1 MLFVILPSE
10 ILQKNFNFLFKESM
24 VTKPLA
30 VGLAGMFS
38 PQYNKTLLFLFDGP
52 PLPYKS
58 IYLSHNN
65 DYMQIK

>member
-1 MLFVILPSE
+1 
-10 ILQKNFNFLFKESM
+10 M

-30 VGLAGMFS
+30 VGLADLFS

-52 PLPYKS
+52 PLPYKF

>member
-1 MLFVILPSE
+1 
-10 ILQKNFNFLFKESM
+10 M

-30 VGLAGMFS
+30 VGLADMFS
-38 PQYNKTLLFLFDGP
+38 PQYKKTLLFLFDGP